1 MKLKAPN
8 LTWRT
13 RKRLKT
19 AALVLGSAA
28 AICFALW
35 LCWILWLGRFVV
47 YTGDTVRLD
56 FDWVTPGEFVA
67 AVEPEKQDV
76 NILFDDGSEVVVDR
90 TKPLERMAGFYVTID
105 MLTEDVAEVERLIRE
120 QPKGTAIMLE
130 LKSGTGNY
138 YYKTSMPDATVSKKV
153 DKEAVESLIKYI
165 TKADYYTVA
174 RIPAFRDRA
183 YGLENTSCG
192 ILHSSGRYL
201 WAGDDKCY
209 WLDPGKTGTR
219 SYLIA
224 IASELRD
231 LGFDEVVFT
240 DFCFPPTEDILY
252 EGDKLAVL
260 NETAEHL
267 VYNLA
272 TESFGVSFLSN
283 DPGFKLPEGRTRI
296 YRDDVDASM
305 AQDVAA
311 SLEIPSMQTNLVYL
325 TEAMDTRFD
334 VFGVLRPLNTGF
346 QIPAATTPPAPEEPE
361 PLPAP
366 APAPEEPPAEQPQEE
381 PVEQTPVEEQQEVDD
396 VQ

>member
-19 AALVLGSAA
+19 AAIVVGS
-28 AICFALW
+28 IVGVSLALW

-56 FDWVTPGEFVA
+56 FDWVTPGEFVE
-67 AVEPEKQDV
+67 AVEPEHKDV
-76 NILFDDGSEVVVDR
+76 NIIFDDGSEVVVDR
-90 TKPLERMAGFYVTID
+90 TKPLERMSGFYVTIE
-105 MLTEDVAEVERLIRE
+105 MLTDDVAEVERLVRE

-130 LKSGTGNY
+130 LKSGTGNFY
-138 YYKTSMPDATVSKKV
+138 YNTSMPNATVSKKV
-153 DKEAVESLIKYI
+153 DKDAVESFIKYI

-174 RIPAFRDRA
+174 CIPAFRDRA
-183 YGLENTSCG
+183 YGLKNTSYG
-192 ILHSSGRYL
+192 IHHSSGRYL

-209 WLDPGKTGTR
+209 WLDPVKNGTR

-240 DFCFPPTEDILY
+240 DYCFPPTEDILY
-252 EGDKLAVL
+252 EGDKTAAL

-272 TESFGVSFLSN
+272 TDSFCVSFLCN
-283 DPGFKLPEGRTRI
+283 DPGFRLPEGRTRI
-296 YRDDVDASM
+296 YRDDVEASM
-305 AQDVAA
+305 AQEVAA
-311 SLEIPSMQTNLVYL
+311 SLEINSMQINLVYL

-334 VFGVLRPLNTGF
+334 VFGVLRPLNTGMEL
-346 QIPAATTPPAPEEPE
+346 PVSPTPTAPPAPEEPV
-361 PLPAP
+361 PSPAP
-366 APAPEEPPAEQPQEE
+366 APEQPQEE
-381 PVEQTPVEEQQEVDD
+381 PVEQTPEQQEEEH

>member
-19 AALVLGSAA
+19 AAIVVGS
-28 AICFALW
+28 IVGVSLALW

-67 AVEPEKQDV
+67 AVEPEHKDV
-76 NILFDDGSEVVVDR
+76 NIIFDDGSEVVVDR
-90 TKPLERMAGFYVTID
+90 NKPLERMDGFYVTTG
-105 MLTEDVAEVERLIRE
+105 MLTDDVAEVERLVKE

-130 LKSGTGNY
+130 LKSGTGNF
-138 YYKTSMPDATVSKKV
+138 YYKTSMPNATVSKKV
-153 DKEAVESLIKYI
+153 DKDAVESLIQYI

-174 RIPAFRDRA
+174 CIPAFRDRA
-183 YGLENTSCG
+183 YGLKNTSYG
-192 ILHSSGRYL
+192 IHHSSGRYL

-209 WLDPGKTGTR
+209 WLDPVKNGTR
-219 SYLIA
+219 SHLIA

-252 EGDKLAVL
+252 EGDKLAAL

-283 DPGFKLPEGRTRI
+283 DPGFRLPEGRTRI
-296 YRDDVDASM
+296 YRDDVDAST

-346 QIPAATTPPAPEEPE
+346 QIPAVTTPPAAEEPV
-361 PLPAP
+361 P

-381 PVEQTPVEEQQEVDD
+381 PVEQTPVEEPQEVDD

>member
-1 MKLKAPN
+1 MKLKKPN

-13 RKRLKT
+13 RRRLSTALWILGGVT
-19 AALVLGSAA
+19 AA
-28 AICFALW
+28 ALTAW
-35 LCWILWLGRFVV
+35 VCWILWLGRFVV
-47 YTGDTVRLD
+47 YSGDSVRLD
-56 FDWVTPGEFVA
+56 FDWVTPGSFVE
-67 AVEPEKQDV
+67 AVEPTRPEI
-76 NILFDDGSEVVVDR
+76 NIIFDDGSEVVVDR
-90 TKPLERMAGFYVTID
+90 TKPLERMSGFYVTIE

-130 LKSGTGNY
+130 LKSGTGNFY
-138 YYKTSMPDATVSKKV
+138 YETTMPNATVSKKV
-153 DKEAVESLIKYI
+153 DKDAVEDLIKYI

-174 RIPAFRDRA
+174 CVPAFRDRA
-183 YGLENTSCG
+183 YGLKNTSCG

-209 WLDPGKTGTR
+209 WLDPVKNGTR
-219 SYLIA
+219 SYLIG

-240 DFCFPPTEDILY
+240 DFRFPPTEDILY
-252 EGDKLAVL
+252 EGDKLAAL

-272 TESFGVSFLSN
+272 TDTFGISFLSN

-296 YRDDVDASM
+296 YRDDVEAAM

-311 SLEIPSMQTNLVYL
+311 SLEIPSMQVNLVYL

-334 VFGVLRPLNTGF
+334 VFGVLRPLSTGLPAL
-346 QIPAATTPPAPEEPE
+346 PAATTPPAT
-361 PLPAP
+361 
-366 APAPEEPPAEQPQEE
+366 EPPAEEAPAEAA
-381 PVEQTPVEEQQEVDD
+381 EQSPVEEQQPQEEEN

>member
-1 MKLKAPN
+1 MKLRAPN

-19 AALVLGSAA
+19 AAIVLGS
-28 AICFALW
+28 IVSVSLALW

-56 FDWVTPGEFVA
+56 FDWVTPGEFIDA
-67 AVEPEKQDV
+67 TEPSKPDV
-76 NILFDDGSEVVVDR
+76 QIIFDDGSEVVVDR
-90 TKPLERMAGFYVTID
+90 TKPLERMTGFYVTTD
-105 MLTEDVAEVERLIRE
+105 MLTGDLAEVERLIRE
-120 QPKGTAIMLE
+120 QPKDTSILLE

-138 YYKTSMPDATVSKKV
+138 YYSTTMPNATVSKKV
-153 DKEAVESLIKYI
+153 DKEAMESLIRYI

-174 RIPAFRDRA
+174 CVPAFRDRA
-183 YGLENTSCG
+183 FGLKNTSYG
-192 ILHSSGRYL
+192 IHHSSGRYL

-209 WLDPGKTGTR
+209 WLDPVKNGTR
-219 SYLIA
+219 SHLIA

-240 DFCFPPTEDILY
+240 DFRFPPTEDILY
-252 EGDKLAVL
+252 EGDKLAAL

-272 TESFGVSFLSN
+272 TDTFAISFLCS
-283 DPGFKLPEGRTRI
+283 DPGFKLPEGRTRL
-296 YRDDVDASM
+296 YRDDVDA
-305 AQDVAA
+305 AQAQEVAA
-311 SLEIPSMQTNLVYL
+311 SLDIPSMQTNLVYL

-381 PVEQTPVEEQQEVDD
+381 PVEQTPVEEPQEVDD

>member
-1 MKLKAPN
+1 MKLRAPN

-19 AALVLGSAA
+19 VAIVLGT
-28 AICFALW
+28 ILGTGLALW

-56 FDWVTPGEFVA
+56 FDWVTPGEFVE
-67 AVEPEKQDV
+67 AVEPEHKDV
-76 NILFDDGSEVVVDR
+76 NIIFDDGSEVVVDR
-90 TKPLERMAGFYVTID
+90 TKPLERMSGFYVTTG
-105 MLTEDVAEVERLIRE
+105 MLTDDVAEVERLVKE

-130 LKSGTGNY
+130 LKSGSGNFL
-138 YYKTSMPDATVSKKV
+138 YKTTMPNAKVSSKV
-153 DKEAVESLIKYI
+153 DKDAVADLIQYI

-174 RIPAFRDRA
+174 CVPAFRDRA
-183 YGLENTSCG
+183 YGLKNTSCG
-192 ILHSSGRYL
+192 LLHSSGRYL

-209 WLDPGKTGTR
+209 WLDPAKNGTR
-219 SYLIA
+219 SYLIS

-240 DFCFPPTEDILY
+240 DFCFPPTEEILY
-252 EGDKLAVL
+252 EADRLTVL

-272 TESFGVSFLSN
+272 TEDFGVSFLTN
-283 DPGFKLPEGRTRI
+283 DPGFKLPEGRTRV
-296 YRDDVDASM
+296 YRDSVEAAM
-305 AQDVAA
+305 AQEVAA
-311 SLEIPSMQTNLVYL
+311 SLDIPSMQINLVYL

-334 VFGVLRPLNTGF
+334 VFGVLRPLDMGSMPELPT
-346 QIPAATTPPAPEEPE
+346 ATT
-361 PLPAP
+361 
-366 APAPEEPPAEQPQEE
+366 APAPETPAEPAAEPAADAPAE
-381 PVEQTPVEEQQEVDD
+381 PVEEEAPEDSD